1 MTSPVWISSSLP
13 GRVGLLGGGYEI
25 HLLLSPPN
33 GVGAGPLCPSP
44 QGLTDGP
51 VARGDSRGPGKTVP
65 HPGGPCLPC
74 QPWSRGPTAAALLGC
89 GPQPGVGEEIPTLG
103 SWMEAVRPQEPTLTT
118 SDVLAR
124 LETRAVQAGY
134 HKDGV
139 RPQGV
144 GIGGCQPQGEMLP
157 SETTQ

>member
-1 MTSPVWISSSLP
+1 M
-13 GRVGLLGGGYEI
+13 
-25 HLLLSPPN
+25 
-33 GVGAGPLCPSP
+33 
-44 QGLTDGP
+44 
-51 VARGDSRGPGKTVP
+51 
-65 HPGGPCLPC
+65 
-74 QPWSRGPTAAALLGC
+74 
-89 GPQPGVGEEIPTLG
+89 GEGIPTLS

-124 LETRAVQAGY
+124 LEARAVQAEY

-144 GIGGCQPQGEMLP
+144 GTGGRQPQGEMLP